1 MCKPMQAVVL
11 TTFKCTAT
19 CPECCF
25 ECSPN
30 NEKMLSYDEI
40 VKFLKECSDEW
51 GIKRVIWSGG
61 ECFLLGEDLKRG
73 LAYAKSLGMHS
84 RCVTNGF
91 WAVSEEIAYEKL
103 KELHDLGLE
112 ELNLST
118 GDEHQIYVSE
128 EKILN
133 ATIAAAKLNIRVVI
147 SVETREKTRVTR
159 ESFINSSRYQSQ
171 IEKTDLKKL
180 VSVISAIWVSYHT
193 DTVFEY
199 SANSE
204 DYVKYQGCD
213 SLFESICL
221 TPNKTIIGCCGL
233 SVEHIPEMTIG
244 KIEDKL
250 TEAYARQMQ
259 DFLKIWLYVDGPKKI
274 LDHVQEWD
282 KTISV
287 PKFMHACQVCAYI
300 YQNPKIQEVIR
311 LNFKECYREVLE
323 RFIAKQTLM
332 MSKTV

>member
-1 MCKPMQAVVL
+1 MCKPMQAVIL

-40 VKFLKECSDEW
+40 IKFLKECSDEW

-103 KELHDLGLE
+103 KELHDLGLK

-118 GDEHQIYVSE
+118 GDEHQIYVPE
-128 EKILN
+128 ERILN

-159 ESFINSSRYQSQ
+159 ESFINSPRYQSQ
-171 IEKTDLKKL
+171 IENTDLKKM

-199 SANSE
+199 STNSE

-221 TPNKTIIGCCGL
+221 TPDKTIIGCCGL

-244 KIEDKL
+244 KFEGKL

-274 LDHVQEWD
+274 LDYVQEWD
-282 KTISV
+282 ETISV

-311 LNFKECYREVLE
+311 LNFKECYKEVLE
-323 RFIAKQTLM
+323 RFTAKQTLM
-332 MSKTV
+332 MSKAV